1 MTKTTNKF
9 LIIGGVILLS
19 VALLVVNKLSKSHK
33 ILTSSNEG
41 IISQAN
47 RLIGS
52 PKVVFLFGGLKYANP
67 DWMFS
72 QLSEDVL
79 KNYTFV
85 VIPYSMSIQ
94 KAYNFYKAGSGKSL
108 EYKDMIVIGYS
119 AGGKRVQEGYSS
131 DFRLVGLIDPSTDS
145 NLSSKKYGKNTIMIY
160 NPDNWT
166 GLQSVARQFP
176 TLKESIVSSGG
187 EAKRVD
193 LSHKEFVKHFFEK
206 YI

>member
-1 MTKTTNKF
+1 MKTTNKL
-9 LIIGGVILLS
+9 LIVGGVVLLS
-19 VALLVVNKLSKSHK
+19 MALLVVNKLSKSYEVIK
-33 ILTSSNEG
+33 SSNEG

-85 VIPYSMSIQ
+85 IIPHSMSIQ

-108 EYKDMIVIGYS
+108 DYKDMIVIGYS

-176 TLKESIVSSGG
+176 NLKESIVSSGG
-187 EAKRVD
+187 EAKQLD